1 MSRIEFAPEELGDDT
16 TSNTLEYEFDTAG
29 VDTSKWTPA
38 DFEFNV
44 KSMDDVFRFGFKSL
58 DDFNAKKFRAQQ
70 LDKYLSSMPRK
81 EAEEYVG
88 KVTDEEYN
96 RYAHPK
102 KPGVSARPFGTM
114 MTDAEFEAMRAKY
127 GK

>member
-1 MSRIEFAPEELGDDT
+1 MSRIRFTPEELGDDT
-16 TSNTLEYEFDTAG
+16 TSNPIEYEFNTAG

-38 DFEFNV
+38 DFDMNI
-44 KSMDDVFRFGFKSL
+44 KTMDDIFRFGFDGL
-58 DDFNAKKFRAQQ
+58 DDYNAKKYRAEQ
-70 LDKYLSSMPRK
+70 LDRYLSSMPRE
-81 EAEEYVG
+81 EAEKYVG